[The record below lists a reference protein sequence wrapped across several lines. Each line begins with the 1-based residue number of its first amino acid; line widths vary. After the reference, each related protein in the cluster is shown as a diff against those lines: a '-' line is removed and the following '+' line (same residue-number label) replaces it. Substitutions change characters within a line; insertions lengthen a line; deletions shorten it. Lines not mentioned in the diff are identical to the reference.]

1 MSALLRYCTCLVLA
15 LLGTLASGPAAAQPA
30 AQEQWEATFRILLQ
44 GRNVGTENISVVRDP
59 SGLTLRSSGGLA
71 GGGYALRSSEIVYD
85 ATGTA
90 RSLKIEARLKNQA
103 LLVDMTVANGKA
115 VGTVTQGE
123 SQQQVTH
130 DVSADAVLL
139 PNNVFAAAQ
148 ALAYRLVTLEAGATL
163 PLYIA
168 PQAQVKAT
176 LSAVGAERMQT
187 AAGMFDIRRHVVD
200 VENPGGPLVLVVWAE
215 AKTGHLVR
223 YSISAAGLDVVR
235 EDLTSV
241 FTRAVKEHRDNDQ
254 TLLIPALGFNLA
266 ATVSRPAGRSAPGRK
281 AKNVEKL
288 PAIVLVGGS
297 GQIDRDSVA
306 HGIPVMGQLAGLL
319 ADAGFLVVRYDKRGV
334 GQSGGRAETAT
345 LADYGEDVLAVVRWL
360 RDQKDVDD
368 KRLTVVGHSEGGA
381 VALLAAARSKDIRSV
396 VTIAAPGTTGRELV
410 LEQQRRALEA
420 LKLTDEEKQRRVA
433 LQTKILDAVLSGQG
447 WDDVP
452 EAMRKQADT
461 PWFRSLLAFDP
472 AQTMPKVRQPLLIL
486 HGERDRQVPIAG
498 AELLNGLALKRRRGT
513 ATLMM
518 LPGINHLLVPATTG
532 EVAEYASL
540 TDAKVSPDV
549 AKAIADWLKQLP
561 YS

>member
-1 MSALLRYCTCLVLA
+1 MTC
-15 LLGTLASGPAAAQPA
+15 
-30 AQEQWEATFRILLQ
+30 
-44 GRNVGTENISVVRDP
+44 
-59 SGLTLRSSGGLA
+59 
-71 GGGYALRSSEIVYD
+71 
-85 ATGTA
+85 
-90 RSLKIEARLKNQA
+90 
-103 LLVDMTVANGKA
+103 
-115 VGTVTQGE
+115 
-123 SQQQVTH
+123 
-130 DVSADAVLL
+130 
-139 PNNVFAAAQ
+139 
-148 ALAYRLVTLEAGATL
+148 
-163 PLYIA
+163 
-168 PQAQVKAT
+168 
-176 LSAVGAERMQT
+176 
-187 AAGMFDIRRHVVD
+187 
-200 VENPGGPLVLVVWAE
+200 
-215 AKTGHLVR
+215 
-223 YSISAAGLDVVR
+223 
-235 EDLTSV
+235 
-241 FTRAVKEHRDNDQ
+241 
-254 TLLIPALGFNLA
+254 
-266 ATVSRPAGRSAPGRK
+266 
-281 AKNVEKL
+281 
-288 PAIVLVGGS
+288 
-297 GQIDRDSVA
+297 
-306 HGIPVMGQLAGLL
+306 
-319 ADAGFLVVRYDKRGV
+319 
-334 GQSGGRAETAT
+334 
-345 LADYGEDVLAVVRWL
+345 WL

-420 LKLTDEEKQRRVA
+420 LKLPAEEKQRRVA

-518 LPGINHLLVPATTG
+518 LPGINHLLVPAATG

-561 YS
+561 AR